1 MTTKQKI
8 TTLFSRDIIQRFCY
22 LMALIGWMAIWFV
35 NLQLNYYNS
44 SFDLKNV
51 CLIIVPIGLLVFQ
64 IAYNRRTLWLSIL
77 GVTGIYSLW
86 KFFNL
91 ITSLIINLNREYL
104 KVTFNIKEVLIITLT
119 ILAIIAIN
127 WVVIKIKPYRS
138 KEESF

>member
-1 MTTKQKI
+1 
-8 TTLFSRDIIQRFCY
+8 
-22 LMALIGWMAIWFV
+22 
-35 NLQLNYYNS
+35 
-44 SFDLKNV
+44 
-51 CLIIVPIGLLVFQ
+51 LVFQ
-64 IAYNRRTLWLSIL
+64 IAYNRRNLWLSIL